1 MILWILDP
9 GCEVLLGLLSK
20 LWLVSV
26 CRAGFVSRRVAA
38 RFLCSPYGAPRS
50 LLVHDVSWPCELPC
64 SFSGAIWNQ
73 LMPCLSLLFYLQPSH
88 PVHFLWCALLAPGC
102 IWLWFSA
109 GHPPAAL
116 DALLYFGNPCVSAP
130 ICRFILVGS
139 AGFAV
144 ILLGM

>member
-1 MILWILDP
+1 MRSCWVYCR
-9 GCEVLLGLLSK
+9 GFGLS
-20 LWLVSV
+20 VSV
-26 CRAGFVSRRVAA
+26 ALNWFRGGWLHGSCVRQM
-38 RFLCSPYGAPRS
+38 
-50 LLVHDVSWPCELPC
+50 VHHGSCWFTMCSWPCELPC

-73 LMPCLSLLFYLQPSH
+73 LMPCLSLLFYLPPSH

-130 ICRFILVGS
+130 ICRFILVGP

-144 ILLGM
+144 TLLGM